1 MFINNDGCNFILTPK
16 SGYFEDCKSETKI
29 LENNIDLSSFSILT
43 NNHDVLTEMS
53 LNKSANVSKIV
64 YFNETLYQE
73 KLNQSCV
80 QDYSKLSIRYF
91 IIT

>member
-1 MFINNDGCNFILTPK
+1 MLINNDGCNFILTPK

-43 NNHDVLTEMS
+43 NNHDFTEIS

-64 YFNETLYQE
+64 YFNETLNPE

-80 QDYSKLSIRYF
+80 QDYSKLLIRYF
-91 IIT
+91 IK